1 MKDIQE
7 KRIEKE
13 LILIESSPFYSKIH
27 KKISKDEM
35 YIELVYKHPL
45 DSKCDNIIFF
55 IQLTQNYPFNPPR
68 LFCKSAVSFVLY

>member
-13 LILIESSPFYSKIH
+13 LLLIESSPFFSKIH

-35 YIELVYKHPL
+35 YIELAYNNPI
-45 DSKCDNIIFF
+45 DSKSDKIYFLIH
-55 IQLTQNYPFNPPR
+55 LTQNYPFNPPR
-68 LFCKSAVSFVLY
+68 LFCKSAVSLYYL